1 MSPAERAPSLRAAVP
16 AAVRA
21 AVRAVVLGG
30 AVLLTWFGLRLA
42 ALGGSAG
49 RARRGG
55 RALHLGARL
64 ILHALGIT
72 LDVTGRPRS
81 GASLVVGNHVC
92 WLDVLVLSAC
102 APQSH
107 VTGGEVGAS
116 PLLGLAA
123 SRAGALFV
131 RGGAPRELPA
141 LVEEI
146 ARMLRRGY
154 RVQVF
159 PEVTAGRGSAVRPFT
174 RAAFQAAID
183 AAVVISP
190 VSLAYTDRAGR
201 PVSAE
206 VLQPAAVPTAV
217 PTAAPIPAPTPALIP
232 APTPSLR
239 DALALPA
246 LTVRVRWLP
255 VIPAIAGTGC
265 RSTDRAIAA
274 ALAER
279 AVARDLG
286 QPVLSGRGDRRP
298 IRVPST
304 PARRPQAAAEPA
316 AAVA

>member
-16 AAVRA
+16 PAVRA

-206 VLQPAAVPTAV
+206 VLQPTAVPTAV
-217 PTAAPIPAPTPALIP
+217 PTPALIP

>member
-116 PLLGLAA
+116 PLVGLAA
-123 SRAGALFV
+123 IRAGALFV

-206 VLQPAAVPTAV
+206 VLQP
-217 PTAAPIPAPTPALIP
+217 TAAPIPALIP

-239 DALALPA
+239 DALALPP

-304 PARRPQAAAEPA
+304 PARRSQATAEPA